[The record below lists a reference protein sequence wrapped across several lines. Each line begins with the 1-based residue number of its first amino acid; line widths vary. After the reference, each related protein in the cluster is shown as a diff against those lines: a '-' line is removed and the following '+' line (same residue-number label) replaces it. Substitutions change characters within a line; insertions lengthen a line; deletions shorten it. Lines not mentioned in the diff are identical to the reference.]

1 MNKEYSVVGKRVQ
14 RMDAV
19 EKVIGRA
26 KYGPDL
32 KLDNMLH
39 AKLLR
44 SPYPHAKV
52 VNIDT
57 TKAEKHPKVKAVVT
71 LNEAPKVVGTWFL
84 LRNEKHIKN
93 LCLLDNVVRFVGDPV
108 LALAAEDEDSAQE
121 ALSLIDVEYEQL
133 PAIMDPLEAMQAH
146 AAPIHEGGNVPYRLI
161 KEFGDLAQGFE
172 DADYIIENKFAT
184 SKQKQAPIEP
194 ISTCI
199 ADYGLNGKLTVYSSS
214 QIPHWIKSYIAIAL
228 GLPVN
233 KVRIIKPCTGGA
245 FGGRCSLI
253 HGLEINCCFLSKK
266 AGMPVKM
273 SFTREESFGATE
285 ARHPFLFELKTGV
298 TKDGII
304 TANSIK
310 AIAEIGGYGTHHIV
324 VLGDALSKGV
334 GQYRCPNA
342 RFEGYN
348 VYTNKSL
355 NGAFRGYGNTQMNFA
370 MESQMD
376 MVADKIGMDPLAFRF
391 KNYRG
396 PGERDPL
403 SGDVIQSDGAKEC
416 LMAGAEKIKWAE
428 GRKNKVF
435 DGTKRRGIGMSYIL
449 HSTGA
454 SYALPDPSSATVMLN
469 PDGSVN
475 LAYAGSDDGQGNRT
489 IMAQIVAETLGVD
502 IERVTVSEPDTD
514 STPFEGGSHGS
525 RQSFSGGIAVQ
536 KAAEDAK
543 RVILGFASEYL
554 KAAVEKLEIRDGVI
568 CHTENPDINIRVD
581 HLLRRFL
588 IGDLSIC
595 KQAIGVNTG
604 VAPFMPPVFAADFVE
619 VEVDIETGEV
629 KILKMVGAYDVG
641 KAINPAHVEGQIT
654 GGALMGAGYALTE
667 GLITKDGKFIND
679 NFCDYRILR
688 ACDAPEMHPIIV
700 ESHDPAAGAFGAK
713 GFGEVTMIGTAAAIA
728 NAVSNAVGA
737 RVTTLPIT
745 QEKVLEAIQN
755 VQSEVTK

>member
-1 MNKEYSVVGKRVQ
+1 MNKGYSVVGKRVL

-44 SPYPHAKV
+44 SPHPHAKV

-57 TKAEKHPKVKAVVT
+57 TKAEKHPRVKAIVT
-71 LNEAPKVVGTWFL
+71 LNEAPKVMGTWFL
-84 LRNEKHIKN
+84 LRNEKYIKK

-108 LALAAEDEDSAQE
+108 LALAALDEDSAQE
-121 ALSLIDVEYEQL
+121 ALSLIDVEYERL
-133 PAIMDPLEAMQAH
+133 PAVTDPLEAKKEDAF
-146 AAPIHEGGNVPYRLI
+146 PIHEGGNVPYRLI
-161 KEFGDLAQGFE
+161 KEFGDPAKGFE
-172 DADYIIENKFAT
+172 DADYIIENKFST
-184 SKQKQAPIEP
+184 SKQKQAAIEP

-228 GLPVN
+228 GMPVN

-253 HGLEINCCFLSKK
+253 HGLEINCCLLSKK

-273 SFTREESFGATE
+273 SFTQEEAFSATE

-298 TKDGII
+298 TNDGII

-310 AIAEIGGYGTHHIV
+310 IVAEIGGYGTHHMV

-342 RFEGYN
+342 RFEGVN

-376 MVADKIGMDPLAFRF
+376 MVADKIGMDPLEFRF

-396 PGERDPL
+396 PGEKDPL
-403 SGDVIQSDGAKEC
+403 SGDVIQSDGAGEC
-416 LMAGAEKIKWAE
+416 LTAGAEKIGWTE
-428 GRKNKVF
+428 GRKSKVSH
-435 DGTKRRGIGMSYIL
+435 GTKKRGIGMSYTL

-469 PDGSVN
+469 PDASVN

-489 IMAQIVAETLGVD
+489 VMAQIVAETLGVD
-502 IERVTVSEPDTD
+502 VERVTVSEPDTD

-525 RQSFSGGIAVQ
+525 RQTFSGGIAVK

-543 RVILGFASEYL
+543 RVILGFASEHF
-554 KAAVEKLEIRDGVI
+554 KTDAKMFEIRDGVI
-568 CHTENPDINIRVD
+568 CHKKNPEMNIPMD

-595 KQAIGVNTG
+595 KQAIGVDSG
-604 VAPFMPPVFAADFVE
+604 VASAMPPVFAADFVE
-619 VEVDIETGEV
+619 VEVDVETGEV
-629 KILKMVGAYDVG
+629 KILQMVGAYDVG

-667 GLITKDGKFIND
+667 GLIAKEGTLVND

-700 ESHDPAAGAFGAK
+700 ESHDPTAGAFGAK

-728 NAVSNAVGA
+728 NAISHAVGA
-737 RVTTLPIT
+737 RVTELPIT
-745 QEKVLEAIQN
+745 QEKVLEAME
-755 VQSEVTK
+755 QSKSEY